1 MAIAAAGDAGLPHTR
16 SRAHHLTGFWLVTGA
31 VVILQAFATLPTPLW
46 PLYAE
51 EDGLSSTLVTVAFAI
66 TVVGTV
72 AGLVFFGH
80 LSDRFGR
87 RRIIVPALVVG
98 VGAAVVM
105 LLWPAYPGLL
115 VGRFLTGLA
124 VGLVASTATTYL
136 SDLYRT
142 ARPSRSPRFPS
153 TVASIAVLGGLSLG
167 PLLSGAIA
175 QWFTAPLITPYLVI
189 IVAMT
194 VGIVAVLASPE
205 TVARQVTRKDRAPRF
220 RLQEGQRLAFIGAS
234 AVAFCSFGGFGVLL
248 SLGSLIVQNE
258 LHVAAPVVWG
268 FAAFV
273 ALGVSAISQI
283 ALGGLS
289 ARWMLGLGTGAVA
302 VGFLVIVV
310 GLFNPSLTL
319 FLIGAG
325 IAGAGLGLL
334 FKSALAVVVT
344 TADPAATAGVIAI
357 FFTITYIGQG
367 LPPVLLAIATTFV
380 SAQVGL
386 CGFAV
391 AIVAVTLVAARL
403 QVSAL
408 RKNSKVASANAEA
421 GS

>member
-1 MAIAAAGDAGLPHTR
+1 MAIATADDAGLPHAR
-16 SRAHHLTGFWLVTGA
+16 SQARHLTGFWLVTGA

-46 PLYAE
+46 PLYAQQ
-51 EDGLSSTLVTVAFAI
+51 DGLNSTLVTVAFGI

-98 VGAAVVM
+98 LVAAVVM
-105 LLWPAYPGLL
+105 MVWPAYPGLL

-136 SDLYRT
+136 SDLYRA
-142 ARPSRSPRFPS
+142 ARPSNALSRFPA

-167 PLLSGAIA
+167 PLVSGVIA
-175 QWFTAPLITPYLVI
+175 QWFTAPLTTSYVI
-189 IVAMT
+189 FIVAMS
-194 VGIVAVLASPE
+194 VGTVAVLLSPE
-205 TVARQVTRKDRAPRF
+205 TVDRRALRKEETRRF
-220 RLQEGQRLAFIGAS
+220 RLRDGQRLAFIGAS

-273 ALGVSAISQI
+273 ALGVSAVSQI

-289 ARWMLGLGTGAVA
+289 PRWMLGLGTGAAA
-302 VGFLVIVV
+302 VGFLVIIV

-334 FKSALAVVVT
+334 FKSALAVAVT
-344 TADPAATAGVIAI
+344 TADPASTAGVIAI
-357 FFTITYIGQG
+357 FFTITYLGQG
-367 LPPVLLAIATTFV
+367 LPPVLLAIATSFV
-380 SAQVGL
+380 SPQVGL
-386 CGFAV
+386 SAFAV
-391 AIVAVTLVAARL
+391 VIVAVTLVAARL

-408 RKNSKVASANAEA
+408 RKSS
-421 GS
+421 

>member
-1 MAIAAAGDAGLPHTR
+1 MGSAMVG
-16 SRAHHLTGFWLVTGA
+16 WLSPPGT
-31 VVILQAFATLPTPLW
+31 IPTP
-46 PLYAE
+46 
-51 EDGLSSTLVTVAFAI
+51 T
-66 TVVGTV
+66 
-72 AGLVFFGH
+72 
-80 LSDRFGR
+80 
-87 RRIIVPALVVG
+87 
-98 VGAAVVM
+98 
-105 LLWPAYPGLL
+105 
-115 VGRFLTGLA
+115 
-124 VGLVASTATTYL
+124 
-136 SDLYRT
+136 
-142 ARPSRSPRFPS
+142 
-153 TVASIAVLGGLSLG
+153 
-167 PLLSGAIA
+167 
-175 QWFTAPLITPYLVI
+175 
-189 IVAMT
+189 
-194 VGIVAVLASPE
+194 
-205 TVARQVTRKDRAPRF
+205 
-220 RLQEGQRLAFIGAS
+220 
-234 AVAFCSFGGFGVLL
+234 
-248 SLGSLIVQNE
+248 QNE
-258 LHVAAPVVWG
+258 LHVAAPVIWG

-289 ARWMLGLGTGAVA
+289 PQWMLGLGTGAVA
-302 VGFLVIVV
+302 LGFLVIVV
-310 GLFNPSLTL
+310 GLFNPSMTL

-408 RKNSKVASANAEA
+408 RKNSKVASGNAET

>member
-1 MAIAAAGDAGLPHTR
+1 MAIAAADNPGLPHAR
-16 SRAHHLTGFWLVTGA
+16 SRARHLTGFWLVTGA

-51 EDGLSSTLVTVAFAI
+51 QDGLTSTLVTVAFAI

-72 AGLVFFGH
+72 VGLVFFGH

-87 RRIIVPALVVG
+87 RPIIVPALAVG
-98 VGAAVVM
+98 VGVAVVM
-105 LLWPAYPGLL
+105 MVWPAYPGLL

-136 SDLYRT
+136 SDLYRA
-142 ARPSRSPRFPS
+142 ARPSNALSRFPS
-153 TVASIAVLGGLSLG
+153 TVASIALLGGLSLG
-167 PLLSGAIA
+167 PLVSGVIA
-175 QWFTAPLITPYLVI
+175 QWFTAPLTTSYLVF

-194 VGIVAVLASPE
+194 GGIVAVSLSPE
-205 TVARQVTRKDRAPRF
+205 TVDRQAFRREQTRRF
-220 RLQEGQRLAFIGAS
+220 RLREGRRLAFIGAS

-258 LHVAAPVVWG
+258 LHVAAPVIWG

-273 ALGVSAISQI
+273 ALGVSAVSQI
-283 ALGGLS
+283 ALGALS
-289 ARWMLGLGTGAVA
+289 PSWMLGLGTGAAA
-302 VGFLVIVV
+302 VGFLIIIV

-334 FKSALAVVVT
+334 FKSALAVAAT

-357 FFTITYIGQG
+357 FFTITYLGQG
-367 LPPVLLAIATTFV
+367 LPPVLLAIATSFV
-380 SAQVGL
+380 SPQVGL
-386 CGFAV
+386 CAFAV

-408 RKNSKVASANAEA
+408 RKNS
-421 GS
+421 

>member
-1 MAIAAAGDAGLPHTR
+1 MAIAAADDAGLPHAR

-98 VGAAVVM
+98 LGAAVVM
-105 LLWPAYPGLL
+105 LIWPAYPGLL

-142 ARPSRSPRFPS
+142 ARPSKSLTRFPS

-167 PLLSGAIA
+167 PLVSGAIA

-194 VGIVAVLASPE
+194 LGIVAVLASPE
-205 TVARQVTRKDRAPRF
+205 TVARQVTHKDPAPRF
-220 RLQEGQRLAFIGAS
+220 RLKEGQRLAFIGAS

-258 LHVAAPVVWG
+258 LHVAAPVIWG

-289 ARWMLGLGTGAVA
+289 PRWMLGLGTGAVA

-310 GLFNPSLTL
+310 GLFNPSMTL

-334 FKSALAVVVT
+334 FKSALAVAVS
-344 TADPAATAGVIAI
+344 TADPVATAGVIAI

-391 AIVAVTLVAARL
+391 VIVAVTLIAARL

-408 RKNSKVASANAEA
+408 RQKS
-421 GS
+421 